1 MPKRL
6 YALRRIPRPHMVV
19 LHITE
24 DETIALGVPNR
35 AFCKAEAGGQSLD
48 RSITYDNV
56 LEAFVPNV
64 KNLLYQWIARLA
76 SKAPPEVIQS
86 SRSHGQQS

>member
-1 MPKRL
+1 
-6 YALRRIPRPHMVV
+6 MVV

-48 RSITYDNV
+48 HSIKYHNV
-56 LEAFVPNV
+56 LEAFVPNI
-64 KNLLYQWIARLA
+64 KNCCINGLHCLPPKPRL
-76 SKAPPEVIQS
+76 K
-86 SRSHGQQS
+86 